1 MFRFIESICFEDYD
15 FPLLKHHQERV
26 NRTFEHFYPGQNPF
40 DLNNFLTFKE
50 LPQDGNRYKV
60 RIVYN
65 EKPEDFSIIEY
76 SPKKIDSLKLIESS
90 SFDYSFKFEN
100 RESLS
105 ELYNLKEPAQDII
118 IVIDGK
124 VTDSSYS
131 NLLFKKKGMY
141 FTPETP
147 LLAGT
152 RRQYLLENGYISE
165 KDINVENIGEFE
177 SVCLINA
184 MLKPG
189 EIEIPIENIIQ

>member
-15 FPLLKHHQERV
+15 FPLLKQHQERV
-26 NRTFEHFYPGQNPF
+26 NRTFENFYPGQKPF
-40 DLNNFLTFKE
+40 DLNNLLSFKE
-50 LPQDGNRYKV
+50 MPQDGDRYKV

-65 EKPEDFSIIEY
+65 EIPEEFSITKY
-76 SPKKIDSLKLIESS
+76 SPKSIDSLKLIETP

-100 RESLS
+100 RENLS
-105 ELYNLKEPAQDII
+105 QLNSLKESAQDII

-131 NLLFKKKGMY
+131 NLLFKKKGVY
-141 FTPETP
+141 YTPETP

-152 RRQYLLENGYISE
+152 RRQYLLENGHITE
-165 KDINVENIGEFE
+165 KDINVGNIDEFE

-189 EIEIPIENIIQ
+189 EIEIPIENIIR